1 MKVIGAGFGRTGTM
15 STKVA
20 LQQLGFGPCL
30 HMIDLIAANQDLAQ
44 TFYDAYQG
52 KPVDWTEAL
61 QGWESTVDWPGCTF
75 YKQLMDTFPNAPVI
89 LNVRDP
95 ESWYK
100 SMNDT
105 IYDAA
110 MKLEQMPE
118 MRDRPATKMIKAVVW
133 DGDMKGDFQNKKGS
147 IEIFEQHNKE
157 VKDYVPAGRLLVFDV
172 KQGWEPLCSFLG
184 VDVPDMP
191 FPHANDTESFKQ
203 MMESGAATSGEHARE
218 LNQGAPVEA

>member
-1 MKVIGAGFGRTGTM
+1 M

-30 HMIDLIAANQDLAQ
+30 HMIDLMAANQDLVQ
-44 TFYDAYQG
+44 TFHDAYVG
-52 KPVDWTEAL
+52 KDVDWSQALSEWEA
-61 QGWESTVDWPGCTF
+61 TVDWPGCTF
-75 YKQLMDTFPNAPVI
+75 YKQLMDVFPEAPVI

-105 IYDAA
+105 IYDGA
-110 MKLEQMPE
+110 MKLEDMPE

-133 DGDMKGDFQNKKGS
+133 DGDMKGDFPNKQGS
-147 IEIFEQHNKE
+147 IEIFLRHNEE
-157 VKDYVPAGRLLVFDV
+157 VKNYVPADRLLIFDV

-184 VDVPDMP
+184 VPVPAEP
-191 FPHANDTESFKQ
+191 FPHANDTESFRQ
-203 MMESGAATSGEHARE
+203 MIASGAATSGEHARQ
-218 LNQGAPVEA
+218 LNQ